1 MKSDVYAHWRDSARV
16 PRLLIVDAR
25 VALILVLV
33 MFHPRWWTLSV
44 LLCAIVIFS
53 ILEYFK
59 FTLPVALRYAR
70 GVISGKHKVR

>member
-33 MFHPRWWTLSV
+33 MFHPRWWT
-44 LLCAIVIFS
+44 
-53 ILEYFK
+53 
-59 FTLPVALRYAR
+59 
-70 GVISGKHKVR
+70 